1 MSNFA
6 KFMKQNKIQKENTFY
21 PATKSLTDEEGNPL
35 MWEIR
40 PLTTKQDEDIRDV
53 CTKEI
58 PMQGRSNAY
67 RPKFD
72 ANLYMNK
79 LVVASTVCP
88 DLYDAELQDSYGV
101 KTPEELVKMC
111 IRDRMNLL
119 WPFVLK
125 KHAIPSGMKSTGRT
139 YRKGWNT

>member
-101 KTPEELVKMC
+101 KTPEELVKEML
-111 IRDRMNLL
+111 DNPGEYQNL
-119 WPFVLK
+119 VLFIQEYNGFTNMQDK
-125 KHAIPSGMKSTGRT
+125 VEEAK
-139 YRKGWNT
+139 N

>member
-1 MSNFA
+1 
-6 KFMKQNKIQKENTFY
+6 MKQNKIQKENTFY

-40 PLTTKQDEDIRDV
+40 PLTTKQDEDIRDA

-72 ANLYMNK
+72 ANLYMTK

-101 KTPEELVKMC
+101 KTPEELVKEML
-111 IRDRMNLL
+111 DNPGEYQNLFL
-119 WPFVLK
+119 FIQEYNGFTNMQDKVEEAK
-125 KHAIPSGMKSTGRT
+125 
-139 YRKGWNT
+139 N